1 MQIINNFLTQIAN
14 TMTQINFCPILF
26 YIDPKNAYAR
36 MGMMLRANILEPKQ
50 YHSVVAKSFML
61 TMLVRRLVVSPS
73 NRMIIIRRI
82 FCKILGRKVP
92 KVGVTFYPEMYGHI
106 GGTNAVDFHSYLPL
120 FATCGNPRV
129 ILWQISTD
137 QLVVTKKIVL
147 EGHKKN
153 VNSVVF
159 CKWDPQIVVTACVEK
174 TILWEMTE
182 CYSGVERM
190 ATFIDGR
197 NARITGTIVHQTL
210 PVFATFNKFEDTC
223 SIWKIDLLNLEK
235 SVCIAKIQ
243 HPVNLII
250 FHPSLPV
257 LISFSNEDGNP
268 NCEFSFWDF
277 GCELY
282 STITRKLRTLC
293 GFPAKRLSSPCF
305 TYSRTNFFCTCMNFH
320 DNLTI
325 FACGDCNGNLLI
337 LDMSNYLQPVELL
350 FMKDVHC
357 NIDNLTSISFS
368 KRRPIMATTDDNGM
382 IRLWLLNWD
391 FRNLTIIPIL
401 QRRKPGSDLTD
412 CSFHPNK
419 DIVVTTS
426 KSTSDPTAFKITDL

>member
-1 MQIINNFLTQIAN
+1 MEKLSIFPFLFSQNPT
-14 TMTQINFCPILF
+14 
-26 YIDPKNAYAR
+26 NAFAR
-36 MGMMLRANILEPKQ
+36 MGMILRSNILDPSQ

-61 TMLVRRLVVSPS
+61 TMLVRRLVNSPS
-73 NRMIIIRRI
+73 NRTIIIRRI

-106 GGTNAVDFHSYLPL
+106 GGTNMVDFHSYLPL

-147 EGHKKN
+147 EGHKMN

-159 CKWDPQIVVTACVEK
+159 CKWDPKIVVSTCEKK
-174 TILWEMTE
+174 TILWKMTK
-182 CYSGVERM
+182 CYSRVERM

-210 PVFATFNKFEDTC
+210 PVFATFNKFEGTC
-223 SIWKIDLLNLEK
+223 NIWKIDLLNLEN
-235 SVCIAKIQ
+235 SCCIARI
-243 HPVNLII
+243 HAPVKLII
-250 FHPSLPV
+250 FHPSLPI

-277 GCELY
+277 GCELN

-305 TYSRTNFFCTCMNFH
+305 TYTRTNFFCTCMIFH
-320 DNLTI
+320 DNLPI
-325 FACGDCNGNLLI
+325 FACGDCSGNLLI
-337 LDMSNYLQPVELL
+337 LDMSNYLQPVELV
-350 FMKDVHC
+350 FMRDVHC

-368 KRRPIMATTDDNGM
+368 KRKPIMATTDDNGM
-382 IRLWLLNWD
+382 IRLWSLNWE
-391 FRNLTIIPIL
+391 FRTLTITPIL

-419 DIVVTTS
+419 DVVVTTS
-426 KSTSDPTAFKITDL
+426 KSTSDPTAFMITDL

>member
-1 MQIINNFLTQIAN
+1 MEKLFIFSFLFSLN
-14 TMTQINFCPILF
+14 PN
-26 YIDPKNAYAR
+26 NAYAR
-36 MGMMLRANILEPKQ
+36 MGMILRSNILDPSQ

-61 TMLVRRLVVSPS
+61 TMLVRRLDKSPS
-73 NRMIIIRRI
+73 NRTIIIRRI
-82 FCKILGRKVP
+82 FCKILGRKIP

-106 GGTNAVDFHSYLPL
+106 GGTNMVDFHSYLPL

-147 EGHKKN
+147 EGHKMN

-159 CKWDPQIVVTACVEK
+159 CKWDPQIVVSACEK
-174 TILWEMTE
+174 NTILWKMTK
-182 CYSGVERM
+182 CYRRVERM

-210 PVFATFNKFEDTC
+210 PVFATFNKFEGTC

-235 SVCIAKIQ
+235 SVCIARIQ
-243 HPVNLII
+243 APVKLFI
-250 FHPSLPV
+250 FHPTLPI

-277 GCELY
+277 GCELN
-282 STITRKLRTLC
+282 STITRKLRSLC

-305 TYSRTNFFCTCMNFH
+305 TYTRTNFFCTCMNFH
-320 DNLTI
+320 DNLPI
-325 FACGDCNGNLLI
+325 FACGDCSGNLLI
-337 LDMSNYLQPVELL
+337 LDMLNYLQPVELV
-350 FMKDVHC
+350 FMRDVHC

-368 KRRPIMATTDDNGM
+368 KRKPIMATTDDNGM
-382 IRLWLLNWD
+382 IRLWSLNWE
-391 FRNLTIIPIL
+391 FRTLTITPIL

-412 CSFHPNK
+412 CSFHSSK
-419 DIVVTTS
+419 DVVVTTS
-426 KSTSDPTAFKITDL
+426 KSTRDPTAFMITDL